1 MNLIQGIHEAS
12 YYRYLFDPYGC
23 YDHHQSNIYMQPEY
37 IAPLPANI
45 SSSRPIGPQW
55 CSSCR
60 T

>member
-37 IAPLPANI
+37 IAPLPANFLLLGLLV
-45 SSSRPIGPQW
+45 P
-55 CSSCR
+55 
-60 T
+60 